1 MSKILFPIVALF
13 LYVSHIAAQDRLS
26 SALRKYN
33 YVEAVSILDSM
44 IARIAPDSLSAVANK
59 TELIELALQKS
70 KCQKKL
76 QRPDNAAQT
85 LASVLQYDRYNIEL
99 MAELAD
105 CHTANEDY
113 DSAMMLYSI
122 LAVMQPDN
130 VYFKLCKAKIQYHI
144 KAYEDVVN
152 ECKSILAI
160 DTIPDVLY
168 MTGNCYKQL
177 GQLDSAMTYYDKLLT
192 LNPLSAKAISR
203 KSDILFKENKF
214 DEVLEMTDPYL
225 KEVSD
230 NMEILPL
237 RGLALYLKKDYL
249 KSLQTFEYQQE
260 LGDDSYTVHYYLGMN
275 NYMLSRWSRAAKE
288 FESAYRIDS
297 TDVKLVCKLADSYSY
312 LPGRDALSIAYFD
325 KAITMMQPDSSL
337 MKTIFDRKATLAFNA
352 NDFKKAIDYYKQS
365 YDYGKTNISALLSIG
380 YCYECLKDYKNAL
393 SYYEQYKKIGK
404 PGSSGYKYVE
414 ESIAYVKAELFMLE

>member
-1 MSKILFPIVALF
+1 MSKVLLPIIALF
-13 LYVSHIAAQDRLS
+13 LCFSHIDAQDRLN
-26 SALRKYN
+26 SALRRYN
-33 YVEAVSILDSM
+33 YAEAVNILDSM
-44 IARIAPDSLSAVANK
+44 IAKIAPDSLSAVANK

-76 QRPDNAAQT
+76 QRPDNAMQT

-99 MAELAD
+99 LAELAD
-105 CHTANEDY
+105 CHTVNGDY

-122 LAVMQPDN
+122 LTGMQPDN
-130 VYFKLCKAKIQYHI
+130 VYFKLCKAKIQYQI
-144 KAYEDVVN
+144 KAYEDVVS

-177 GQLDSAMTYYDKLLT
+177 GQFDSAMTYYDKLLT

-203 KSDILFKENKF
+203 KSDILFKENRF
-214 DEVLEMTDPYL
+214 DEVLEMTDAYL

-275 NYMLSRWSRAAKE
+275 NYMLSRWRQAAKE

-312 LPGRDALSIAYFD
+312 LPGRESLSIAYFD
-325 KAITMMQPDSSL
+325 KAIAMMQPDSSL
-337 MKTIFDRKATLAFNA
+337 MKTILDRKAAMAFNA
-352 NDFKKAIDYYKQS
+352 NDFQKAIDYYKKS

-393 SYYEQYKKIGK
+393 LYYEQYKKSGK
-404 PGSSGYKYVE
+404 PGSSGYKYAE
-414 ESIAYVKAELFMLE
+414 ESIAYVKAELFMRE

>member
-1 MSKILFPIVALF
+1 MSKVLLPIVALF
-13 LYVSHIAAQDRLS
+13 LCFSQIDAQDRLS
-26 SALRKYN
+26 SALRRYD
-33 YVEAVSILDSM
+33 YVEAVSILDSLM
-44 IARIAPDSLSAVANK
+44 ATVAPDSISAVANK

-76 QRPDNAAQT
+76 QRLDDAAQT

-105 CHTANEDY
+105 CHTANGDY
-113 DSAMMLYSI
+113 DSAMMLYTI
-122 LAVMQPDN
+122 LTGIRPEN
-130 VYFKLCKAKIQYHI
+130 VYFKLCKAKILYHI
-144 KAYEDVVN
+144 KAYEDVVS

-192 LNPLSAKAISR
+192 INLLNTKTISQ
-203 KSDILFKENKF
+203 KSDILFRENKS

-225 KEVSD
+225 KEFPD

-275 NYMLSRWSRAAKE
+275 NYMLSRWQRAAKE

-312 LPGRDALSIAYFD
+312 LPDRDSLSIAYFD
-325 KAITMMQPDSSL
+325 KAIAMMQPDSSL
-337 MKTIFDRKATLAFNA
+337 MKTILDRKAAMAFNA
-352 NDFKKAIDYYKQS
+352 NDFQKAIDYYKQS

-380 YCYECLKDYKNAL
+380 YCYERLKDYKKAL
-393 SYYEQYKKIGK
+393 LYYEQYKKIGK